1 MERQLKQEIQYA
13 FPNWL
18 LDLVL
23 LLQSENVQ
31 VALEK
36 SKEFVPGVLKKELW
50 QLTEQLELEPESA
63 KPYHE
68 FLKGFSIP
76 EVHSA
81 MGILYSISIGN
92 SGNADKQMGE
102 LVDKNLELLDMTE
115 RGMLKKQ
122 AAAMQIFFLLP
133 VLTASFKL
141 VVDMVVLMLTF
152 LQMSLV

>member
-1 MERQLKQEIQYA
+1 
-13 FPNWL
+13 
-18 LDLVL
+18 
-23 LLQSENVQ
+23 
-31 VALEK
+31 
-36 SKEFVPGVLKKELW
+36 
-50 QLTEQLELEPESA
+50 
-63 KPYHE
+63 
-68 FLKGFSIP
+68 
-76 EVHSA
+76 